1 MGSRPY
7 LLKKDW
13 VTGQDENGKD
23 IRMKVTDMIKGTKR
37 LESESFDEY
46 KLRMKV
52 ENGLVK
58 DYLRGLFTPN
68 ETKVVKD
75 ADGELKAVAVP
86 VSENV

>member
-1 MGSRPY
+1 MRSRPH

-13 VTGQDENGKD
+13 VTGQDDNGKD

-37 LESESFDEY
+37 LEGESFDEY

-52 ENGLVK
+52 ENGLVR
-58 DYLRGLFTPN
+58 DYLKGLFTPN
-68 ETKVVKD
+68 ETKVVKN

-86 VSENV
+86 VSKDV